1 MPSDLQALFQSLL
14 GALNPTQ
21 REAVEHIEGPM
32 LVLAGPGTGKTH
44 VLSARIGKILLETD
58 ARPQNIL
65 CLTFTDAGVAA
76 MRKRLLEMIGPDAYR
91 LGIFTF
97 HSFCNRVIQENMEY
111 FSQGELEPLS
121 DLERIE
127 IVRELLAALPPEHPL
142 REGRKTAFS
151 TETRLRNLF
160 AIMKREEWKP
170 GHIQKQGRIFLEELP
185 NNEDYIYKVNSKFG
199 KKGELKQSLFAEAH
213 KRIRLLD
220 AAADL
225 YPKYEQALQR
235 AGRYEYDD
243 MLLWVTRA
251 FDKHEMLLRSYQERY
266 LYFLVDE
273 YQDTNSAQYHL
284 LRQLLDYWDLP
295 NVFVVGDDDQ
305 SIFEFQGA
313 RLLHLL
319 DFYKQYEGR
328 LRTLVLKHNYR
339 STQPILDAAS
349 RVVDQ
354 NLIRAVNALKPPIQ
368 KALKAASSAQ
378 DTPLI
383 RLYDNRLHEN
393 VEIAGQIARLRD
405 EGVPLHEIAVLYAQ
419 HKQAADLLDLLQKR
433 QIPCQTKRPVNILR
447 QPLIRQMLE
456 LLEYLQEEISAP
468 FSGDHRLFRML
479 HAPFWRIEPLDL
491 AKIALFLREE
501 GQTGRPRYWRM
512 LLADAPALAALQ
524 LAAPPEHWQ
533 AVAQKFN
540 QWIADAHN
548 LPPGPLLER
557 LIAQS
562 GALQHVLEHPDRGWL
577 LQLLY
582 SFRDFALQ
590 ESARAPRMSLSRLLE
605 LIGNMEE
612 NRLSLPLQQT
622 IQTGQGVQMLT
633 VHAAK
638 GLEFEHV
645 FMIDCAQEYWEP
657 GARAGNQ
664 QFFLPSTLTLSNI
677 EEDALEARRRL
688 FYVGMTRAKKG
699 LYMSC
704 GKFTPAGKPLQPTRF
719 LAETGLPFETIAPN
733 PEALFV
739 AQAQWLAEPAH
750 PVISLPEDQRLQA
763 VTEQFRLSITALNR
777 YLRCPLAFYYEDVLN
792 VPSPSSPA
800 SAFGQA
806 VHAALQQFFLAAKTA
821 PGWPGEKTLV
831 DFFQKALERRRGLFS
846 NMDFEQKTA
855 LGAGYLERYHR
866 EQIRNW
872 TRRAVVERQIER
884 AMMEDIPLT
893 GTVDKIEWLENG
905 HVRVTDY
912 KTGKLERN
920 KISPPNENQPLGGD
934 YWRQLVFY
942 KILLE
947 SAQAFSE
954 PILHGAIIGLEPNNK
969 DVFPVFELEL
979 RAADVQVVREQ
990 IRQTWQQIQERR
1002 FDTGC
1007 GRPDCSWCRLQQERS
1022 LQELPESPEAGL
1034 DDG

>member
-1 MPSDLQALFQSLL
+1 MFFRQHFQLL
-14 GALNPTQ
+14 LDALNPEQ

-65 CLTFTDAGVAA
+65 CLTFTDAGVLA

-91 LGIFTF
+91 VGIFTF
-97 HSFCNRVIQENMEY
+97 HAFCNRVIQENMEY

-121 DLERIE
+121 ELERIE
-127 IVRELLAALPPEHPL
+127 MVRELLAGLPPEHPL
-142 REGRKTAFS
+142 REGRKNAFS
-151 TETRLRNLF
+151 SETRLRNLF
-160 AIMKREEWKP
+160 AVMKREEWKP
-170 GHIQKQGRIFLEELP
+170 GFIQKQSRLYLESLP
-185 NNEDYIYKVNSKFG
+185 NNPDFVYKVNTKYG
-199 KKGELKQSLFAEAH
+199 KKGELKQAAIAEVQ
-213 KRIRLLD
+213 KRMQALD

-243 MLLWVTRA
+243 MLLWVNRA
-251 FDKHEMLLRSYQERY
+251 FEKHEMLLRAYQERY

-313 RLLHLL
+313 RLQHLL
-319 DFYKQYEGR
+319 DFYKQYQGQ
-328 LRTLVLKHNYR
+328 LRALVLKHNYR
-339 STQPILDAAS
+339 STQPILDAAG
-349 RVVDQ
+349 RVIDQ
-354 NLIRAVNALKPPIQ
+354 NLLRAVHTLNPPLQ
-368 KALKAASSAQ
+368 KELKAAAAGL
-378 DTPLI
+378 DAPVL
-383 RLYDNRLHEN
+383 RLYDNRLHEITD
-393 VEIAGQIARLRD
+393 IAGRIARLRD
-405 EGVPLHEIAVLYAQ
+405 EGVPLQEIAVLYAQ
-419 HKQAADLLDLLQKR
+419 HKQAEQLLNLLQKR

-447 QPLIRQMLE
+447 QPLIRQVLE
-456 LLEYLQEEISAP
+456 LLEYLQAEISAP
-468 FSGDHRLFRML
+468 FSGDHRLFRLL

-501 GQTGRPRYWRM
+501 AQAGRPQYWRM
-512 LLADAPALAALQ
+512 LLADAQALGALQ

-533 AVAQKFN
+533 SVAQRLN
-540 QWIADAHN
+540 QWTADAQM
-548 LPPGPLLER
+548 LPPGLLLER
-557 LIAQS
+557 LLAQS
-562 GALQHVLEHPDRGWL
+562 GLLQHVLEHPDRVWL
-577 LQLLY
+577 LQLLH

-590 ESARAPRMSLSRLLE
+590 ESARAPLLSLARLLE
-605 LIGNMEE
+605 LLANREE
-612 NRLSLPLQQT
+612 NRLPLALQQT
-622 IQTGQGVQMLT
+622 IQTGQGVQLLT
-633 VHAAK
+633 VHGAK

-645 FMIDCAQEYWEP
+645 FMLDCTQDYWEP
-657 GARAGNQ
+657 GARASNQ
-664 QFFLPSTLTLSNI
+664 HFSLPDTLTLSSL

-688 FYVGMTRAKKG
+688 FYVGMTRARKG
-699 LYMSC
+699 LYLSC
-704 GKFTPAGKPLQPTRF
+704 GRYTPEGKPLQPARF
-719 LAETGLPFETIAPN
+719 LAETGLPFENIAPD
-733 PEALFV
+733 PEALFA
-739 AQAQWLAEPAH
+739 AQAQWLSEPAQ
-750 PVISLPEDQRLQA
+750 PLIALPEDQRLQT

-777 YLRCPLAFYYEDVLN
+777 YLRCPLAFYYEDVLS
-792 VPSPSSPA
+792 VPAPSSPA

-806 VHAALQQFFLAAKTA
+806 MHAALQQFFLAAKTA

-831 DFFQKALERRRGLFS
+831 EFFQKALDRRRGLFS
-846 NMDFEQKTA
+846 SMDYAQKMA
-855 LGAGYLERYHR
+855 LGAAYLERYHQ
-866 EQIRNW
+866 EQIRHW

-884 AMMEDIPLT
+884 AMMDETPLT

-905 HVRVTDY
+905 QIRVVDY
-912 KTGKLERN
+912 KTGKLDRK
-920 KISPPNENQPLGGD
+920 KISPPNENQPLGGE

-954 PILHGAIIGLEPNNK
+954 PVLRGAIAGLEPDDK
-969 DVFPVFELEL
+969 GGFATFELEL
-979 RAADVQVVREQ
+979 HAGDVQTVREQ
-990 IRQTWQQIQERR
+990 IRQTWQHIQERR

-1007 GRPDCSWCRLQQERS
+1007 GKADCSWCRLQAERS

>member
-1 MPSDLQALFQSLL
+1 MLLRQTFQDLLD
-14 GALNPTQ
+14 ALNPEQ
-21 REAVEHIEGPM
+21 REAVEYIEGPM

-91 LGIFTF
+91 VGIFTF

-111 FSQGELEPLS
+111 FAQGELEPLS

-127 IVRELLAALPPEHPL
+127 IVRELLAGLPPEHPL

-151 TETRLRNLF
+151 TEQRLRNLF

-170 GHIQKQGRIFLEELP
+170 GHIQKQNRIFLEELP
-185 NNEDYIYKVNSKFG
+185 NNEDYIYKVNTKFG
-199 KKGELKQSLFAEAH
+199 KKGELKQSLVAEAH

-295 NVFVVGDDDQ
+295 NAFVVGDDDQ

-319 DFYKQYEGR
+319 DFYKQYEGS

-339 STQPILDAAS
+339 STQPMLDAAS
-349 RVVDQ
+349 RVVDH

-393 VEIAGQIARLRD
+393 VEIAGQIAQLRD
-405 EGVPLHEIAVLYAQ
+405 AGVPLHDIAVLYAQ
-419 HKQAADLLDLLQKR
+419 HKQAAQLLDLLQKR
-433 QIPCQTKRPVNILR
+433 QIPVQTKRPVNILR
-447 QPLIRQMLE
+447 QPLIRQTLE
-456 LLEYLQEEISAP
+456 LLEYLREEISAP

-501 GQTGRPRYWRM
+501 VQTGRPRYWRM

-533 AVAQKFN
+533 TVARQLN

-557 LIAQS
+557 VIAQS
-562 GALQHVLEHPDRGWL
+562 GLLQYVLEHPDRVWL

-590 ESARAPRMSLSRLLE
+590 ESARAPLLSLARLLD
-605 LIGNMEE
+605 LIGSMEE

-645 FMIDCAQEYWEP
+645 FMIDCVEEFWEP

-664 QFFLPSTLTLSNI
+664 QFFLPNTLTLSNI

-704 GKFTPAGKPLQPTRF
+704 GKFTPAGKPLPPARF
-719 LAETGLPFETIAPN
+719 LTETGLPFETIAPN
-733 PEALFV
+733 PEALFT
-739 AQAQWLAEPAH
+739 AQAQWLSEPPQPLVA
-750 PVISLPEDQRLQA
+750 LPEDQRLQA

-777 YLRCPLAFYYEDVLN
+777 YLRCPLAIYNEDVLD

-806 VHAALQQFFLAAKTA
+806 MHAALQQFFLAAKTA

-831 DFFQKALERRRGLFS
+831 EFFQKNLERRRGLFS
-846 NMDFEQKTA
+846 AMDFAQKMA
-855 LGAGYLERYHR
+855 LGAAYLERYHR
-866 EQIRNW
+866 EHIRNW

-884 AMMEDIPLT
+884 AMLEDIPLT
-893 GTVDKIEWLENG
+893 GAVDKIEWLETG
-905 HVRVTDY
+905 HVRVVDY
-912 KTGKLERN
+912 KTGKLERQ
-920 KISPPNENQPLGGD
+920 KISPPTEDQPLGGD

-954 PILHGAIIGLEPNNK
+954 PVLHGAIVGLEPDNK

-979 RAADVQVVREQ
+979 RAADVQIVQAQ
-990 IRQTWQQIQERR
+990 IRQTWQNIQERR